1 MQARQCRLEP
11 GLKVR
16 PVGAPRLACGWRRAL
31 GLVWLGSWCAAHP
44 AAAGTSTLANPT
56 VTFAAPGVKDV
67 ALTVC
72 DFRGCTTSRQSITVL
87 DPRPAI
93 TYATITTAFLEVG
106 QIGRLN
112 GAGTGQPPLAVSW
125 QLSSAGVAPPPP
137 VSTLASFTPYL
148 DTTGF
153 APGAYTAVL
162 VVQNGAGSAQSAP
175 VPFTVLPSQPEG
187 FYTVTPCR
195 VFDSRQSGAALA
207 SGALQTINIGA
218 AGCGIPPTAR
228 AVAAT
233 FAVIG
238 ATGGGMIT
246 FFPANYPQPS
256 TSNINFG
263 PGQTRSGNGVLGL
276 ATDGTISIAA
286 APFLGGNGTVHLIV
300 DVNGY
305 FKP

>member
-1 MQARQCRLEP
+1 MQARQRRLEP
-11 GLKVR
+11 RLRVR
-16 PVGAPRLACGWRRAL
+16 PAAVPRSARGWRRAL

-87 DPRPAI
+87 DPHPAI
-93 TYATITTAFLEVG
+93 SYATITAAFLEVG

-125 QLSSAGVAPPPP
+125 QLSSAGTAPSPP
-137 VSTLASFTPYL
+137 VTTLASFTPFL

-153 APGAYTAVL
+153 APGVYNAVL
-162 VVQNGAGSAQSAP
+162 AIQNAAGSAQSAP
-175 VPFTVLPSQPEG
+175 VRFTVLASQPEG

-195 VFDSRQSGAALA
+195 VFDSRQGVAPLA
-207 SGALQTINIGA
+207 SGALQTINVGA
-218 AGCGIPPTAR
+218 AGCGIPTTAR
-228 AVAAT
+228 AVAAS
-233 FAVIG
+233 FAVVG
-238 ATGGGMIT
+238 PTGGGMVT

-256 TSNINFG
+256 TSNVNFS

-276 ATDGTISIAA
+276 ATDGTLSIAA
-286 APFLGGNGTVHLIV
+286 APFVGGNGTVHLIM